1 MQKPLCNSGG
11 IQCVIEDSCKPR
23 GQMQYLMTAICTSNL
38 LPMLILIPNP
48 EAISTEICRKTQTT
62 PCCLSRSSH
71 LSQVQ
76 ILWMKTISNNIQFS
90 ILHLAQIWPPVS
102 ISDIT
107 VLGFRL
113 HCKTASHLA
122 DSISETATFYAE
134 TRWESTHLRQGNK
147 TKSKRKRIENYRVR
161 CLRST
166 MKTREDSMKGFRSL
180 IYFNERVLLVT
191 EHQKI

>member
-1 MQKPLCNSGG
+1 
-11 IQCVIEDSCKPR
+11 
-23 GQMQYLMTAICTSNL
+23 
-38 LPMLILIPNP
+38 
-48 EAISTEICRKTQTT
+48 
-62 PCCLSRSSH
+62 
-71 LSQVQ
+71 
-76 ILWMKTISNNIQFS
+76 MKTISNNIQFS

>member
-1 MQKPLCNSGG
+1 
-11 IQCVIEDSCKPR
+11 
-23 GQMQYLMTAICTSNL
+23 MQYLMTAICTSKPASRVAIDSKPWSNL
-38 LPMLILIPNP
+38 Q
-48 EAISTEICRKTQTT
+48 EICRKTQTT
-62 PCCLSRSSH
+62 PCCLSCSSH

-76 ILWMKTISNNIQFS
+76 ILWMRTISNNVEFW
-90 ILHLAQIWPPVS
+90 ILLLAQIRPPVS

-107 VLGFRL
+107 VFGFRF

-134 TRWESTHLRQGNK
+134 TRWESTHLRQRNK
-147 TKSKRKRIENYRVR
+147 PKSKRKRIENYRVR

-180 IYFNERVLLVT
+180 IYFNEKVLLVT
-191 EHQKI
+191 GHQKI

>member
-1 MQKPLCNSGG
+1 MEASNALLKTAVNPVGRCN
-11 IQCVIEDSCKPR
+11 
-23 GQMQYLMTAICTSNL
+23 
-38 LPMLILIPNP
+38 
-48 EAISTEICRKTQTT
+48 ISWQPSVHKTCF
-62 PCCLSRSSH
+62 PCCYWFQTLKQSPQRSAGKHKQHPVVSPA
-71 LSQVQ
+71 LPTSQFQ
-76 ILWMKTISNNIQFS
+76 ILWMRTISNKIQFW
-90 ILHLAQIWPPVS
+90 ILHLAQIWPPVW

-107 VLGFRL
+107 VLGFRF

-147 TKSKRKRIENYRVR
+147 PKSKRKRIENYRVR

-166 MKTREDSMKGFRSL
+166 MKTREDSMKGFRSM

-191 EHQKI
+191 GHQKI